1 MILVVEIV
9 LTIFLTITN
18 AFCIW
23 LAIDE
28 IRYFKN
34 WIRLVLTLILLVIG
48 MIDIWILWFM

>member
-9 LTIFLTITN
+9 LTIFLTIIN

-23 LAIDE
+23 FAIDE

-34 WIRLVLTLILLVIG
+34 WIRLALTLILLVIG